1 MSANPPPMRWPLL
14 RWSPAWCVLPLVG
27 LLSAGC
33 ASVTREDVDSIQAQ
47 LSDIQNQIDQ
57 FQQQAPSKDEV
68 ESIEAQLA
76 GELQSVLR
84 SEADMQVRLQELRS
98 QIEQLRAQLEDTNYR
113 LAQVSQQIAATNQEL
128 QAFRAI
134 QRRTLE
140 GDDDLGGGSGGDVQ
154 TINPE
159 DLYQAAYQDYTQGNF
174 ALAIDGFREY
184 LRNFPQTDLSDN
196 ATYWIGESYYRQGMF
211 RRAIEHFDTV
221 LERYPRSDKVP
232 SALLKKGYA
241 HLELGE
247 GNPGAGELRRV
258 IRDYPNSDEASLARE
273 RLRDLGVNR

>member
-1 MSANPPPMRWPLL
+1 VSAYPPPMRWAPLRRSL
-14 RWSPAWCVLPLVG
+14 PWCILPLVAV
-27 LLSAGC
+27 LAAGC

-68 ESIEAQLA
+68 ESIETQLA

-128 QAFRAI
+128 QAFRAM
-134 QRRTLE
+134 QRRAME
-140 GDDDLGGGSGGDVQ
+140 GGDDLGGDSGGDVR
-154 TINPE
+154 TIDPE

-247 GNPGAGELRRV
+247 RNPGAGELRRV